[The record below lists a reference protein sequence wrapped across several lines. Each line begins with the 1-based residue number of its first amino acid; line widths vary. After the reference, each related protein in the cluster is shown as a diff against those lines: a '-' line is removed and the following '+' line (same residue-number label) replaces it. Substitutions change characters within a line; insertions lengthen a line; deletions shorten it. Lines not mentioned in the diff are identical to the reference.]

1 MSERSEKKKSGAEE
15 AEEIKQI
22 LGAVSTEVPGL
33 IKSIIASV
41 FSEEAGK
48 SMGKAAAAF
57 YRELKDSGMPDEV
70 AVKMTEDYISVFTS
84 LGDIMKRAGGGGKLQ
99 FSVPKGKSPESP
111 ESGKEA
117 AKKVSED
124 ELEREIEKRVR
135 QRLAERR
142 REEDEEDE
150 D

>member
-1 MSERSEKKKSGAEE
+1 MSERQEKKKTGIEE

-22 LGAVSTEVPGL
+22 LGVVSTEVPGL

-41 FSEEAGK
+41 FSEEAGR

-57 YRELKDSGMPDEV
+57 YKELKEGGMPDAV

-84 LGDIMKRAGGGGKLQ
+84 LSDIMKKAGGSGRIQLGVGGGKH
-99 FSVPKGKSPESP
+99 
-111 ESGKEA
+111 
-117 AKKVSED
+117 D
-124 ELEREIEKRVR
+124 EHGVTAEVADEVERRVK

-142 REEDEEDE
+142 SKEDEDEEEE

>member
-1 MSERSEKKKSGAEE
+1 MSERPEKKKTGVEE

-22 LGAVSTEVPGL
+22 LGVVSTEVPGL

-57 YRELKDSGMPDEV
+57 YKELKESGMPDTV

-84 LGDIMKRAGGGGKLQ
+84 LGDIMKKAGGGGKLK
-99 FSVPKGKSPESP
+99 FGVGKGEQD
-111 ESGKEA
+111 EHEETTEA
-117 AKKVSED
+117 
-124 ELEREIEKRVR
+124 LEKEIERRVK
-135 QRLAERR
+135 QKLAERR
-142 REEDEEDE
+142 KEEDEEEE